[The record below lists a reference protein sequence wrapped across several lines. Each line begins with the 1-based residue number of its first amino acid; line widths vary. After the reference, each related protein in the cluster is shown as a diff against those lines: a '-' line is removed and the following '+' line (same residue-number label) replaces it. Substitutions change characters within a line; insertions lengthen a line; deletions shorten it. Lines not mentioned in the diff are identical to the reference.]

1 MSNRRLRWRNNLS
14 NVFHVAMIDM
24 TGSQIITFRCEAI
37 QNIVYKRSRR
47 SIDQVENDTNYQ
59 NRKICKFLIKF
70 NILNGGSMVLLAVE
84 SLGYANIGHFVFGKK
99 LRVALE
105 SSDFLTSVA

>member
-1 MSNRRLRWRNNLS
+1 
-14 NVFHVAMIDM
+14 M

-59 NRKICKFLIKF
+59 NRKIYRFLIKL